1 MYTITIRKELDFND
15 LFNECW
21 SGAVDTLR
29 TISENNKEDEL
40 MSLLALD
47 VFGDMPDLTEV
58 NDLLWFDDA
67 WVFEMLGI
75 NNDDD
80 DDDDSEDEDDD

>member
-1 MYTITIRKELDFND
+1 MHTITVRRTLDFHD
-15 LFNECW
+15 LMEECW
-21 SGAVDTLR
+21 SGALDTLN
-29 TISENNKEDEL
+29 TIYENDKEEEL

-47 VFGDMPDLTEV
+47 VFGETPDLTEV
-58 NDLLWFDDA
+58 NDLLWFDDK

-75 NNDDD
+75 NT

>member
-1 MYTITIRKELDFND
+1 
-15 LFNECW
+15 
-21 SGAVDTLR
+21 
-29 TISENNKEDEL
+29 

-47 VFGDMPDLTEV
+47 VFGDTPDLTEV
-58 NDLLWFDDA
+58 NDLLWFDDK

-75 NNDDD
+75 KTD